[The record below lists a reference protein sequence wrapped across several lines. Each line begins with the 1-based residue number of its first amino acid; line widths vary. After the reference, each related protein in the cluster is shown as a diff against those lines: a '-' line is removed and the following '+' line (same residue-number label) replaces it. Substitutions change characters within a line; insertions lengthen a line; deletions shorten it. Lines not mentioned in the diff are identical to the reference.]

1 MGRFSPLTLAL
12 LMLALGCM
20 GDPAGGD
27 DTTGGDDTAGSGDS
41 DTGGDDT
48 PEAAALP
55 IEILGPAG
63 TAVAVRIDVPQ
74 DLADAPAAELAL
86 TVHNVLEAGAAFVV
100 VGDAEPI
107 DLGAPAL
114 RLVRPSG
121 GHATAS
127 LALPDGTLRAGENR
141 VVFRYDREIRDV
153 SGFRVLDVA
162 LVVGGQRLATGLPA
176 DDPATWTAPSADA
189 NAIARG
195 ERFFTAESRDGGPPC
210 ARCHAD
216 DGADLAYFAFSNHS
230 LIARAEHHLFS
241 AEEAADIASYIR
253 SLPVAAVGRVF
264 DPPFQ
269 PGPAHVGAAGAGYD
283 AVLPADDALGAALF
297 PDGFPD
303 APAWDIAAS
312 FDTSTVALP
321 VELPSWSRWLPRKI
335 DATWFT
341 RGDGALAVAEAA
353 LASDGSLEA
362 ARAFATA
369 AVHLGKEI
377 LITTGDH
384 AGRVELLRYAA
395 VKLWDWQ
402 RRHGGFEGADH
413 GFPDG
418 GPAFPYEVGFAFFEA
433 AFVNGLPDAMDQAFS
448 WWMAQAAVNP
458 GRGQT
463 TGDRP
468 LNWRDVLT
476 VADSAGAGPW
486 TLTYLH
492 LVGSLEE
499 SQGALADDFGT
510 DRGPV
515 RLLAVPLR
523 RVAGPVRAALMRRFL
538 TREAAFLAGG
548 GSLTSEHHV
557 VLGNAWRDGCDGLT
571 PDERAEL
578 RALAPSEVAADLAA
592 CP

>member
-1 MGRFSPLTLAL
+1 MVRLSRPALAL
-12 LMLALGCM
+12 LLMAFGC
-20 GDPAGGD
+20 GGNVTGD
-27 DTTGGDDTAGSGDS
+27 DSVGSSDSDSDS

-48 PEAAALP
+48 PKATALP
-55 IEILGPAG
+55 LEILGPAG
-63 TAVAVRIDVPQ
+63 TAVAVSIDVPD
-74 DLADAPAAELAL
+74 DLAGAPGAELAL

-100 VGDAEPI
+100 VGDGDPI

-114 RLVRPSG
+114 RLARASG
-121 GHATAS
+121 GHASAS
-127 LALPDGTLRAGENR
+127 LALPDGTLRAGANR
-141 VVFRYDREIRDV
+141 IVFRYDREIRNV
-153 SGFRVLDVA
+153 SGFRVLDLA
-162 LVVGGQRLATGLPA
+162 LVVDGKRLATGLPA
-176 DDPATWTAPSADA
+176 DDPATWTAPSTDAD
-189 NAIARG
+189 AIARG
-195 ERFFTAESRDGGPPC
+195 QRFFTAESRDGGPPC

-230 LIARAEHHLFS
+230 VIARAEHHLFT
-241 AEEAADIASYIR
+241 AEEAADIASYVR
-253 SLPVAAVGRVF
+253 SLPVAAVGRAF
-264 DPPFQ
+264 DSPFQ
-269 PGPAHVGAAGAGYD
+269 PGEAKVGAAGAGHG
-283 AVLPADDALGAALF
+283 AVLPADDALAAALF
-297 PDGFPD
+297 PGGFPD
-303 APAWDIAAS
+303 VPAWDIAAS
-312 FDTSTVALP
+312 FDTSTIALP
-321 VELPSWSRWLPRKI
+321 VATPAWSRWLPRKI

-341 RGDGALAVAEAA
+341 RGDGMLAVAEAA
-353 LASDGSLEA
+353 LAGDGSLDA
-362 ARAFATA
+362 AQAFLGA
-369 AVHLGKEI
+369 AVHLGTEI

-384 AGRVELLRYAA
+384 ASRVELLRYAA

-402 RRHGGFEGADH
+402 RRHGGFDGPDH

-433 AFVNGLPDAMDQAFS
+433 SFASGLPDATHQAFS

-458 GRGQT
+458 GRGHT

-468 LNWRDVLT
+468 LNWRNVLT

-523 RVAGPVRAALMRRFL
+523 RVAGPVRAALLRRFL
-538 TREAAFLAGG
+538 TREAEFLADGG
-548 GSLTSEHHV
+548 ALTSDHHV

-571 PDERAEL
+571 SEQRAEL
-578 RALAPSEVAADLAA
+578 RALAPVEVATDLTA